1 MADSKP
7 ELSASALH
15 RMESFKT
22 RDLHGPENSIPLS
35 PQWLLPKPGEN
46 KSVAATGDP
55 PVNCSP
61 IHGNRTDFVAKVS
74 GNGDE
79 TIDTEKRK
87 DVWRSALV
95 EAERRENW
103 RDEERDNTN
112 IRRDR
117 WREGDKDLGDHRRS
131 DRWADNA
138 TMGRSPGEIRRLPSD
153 RWNDTGNRE
162 PTYDARR
169 ESKWDTRWGR
179 EEKDMDNRRE
189 KWLESS
195 KDGEG
200 QREKIPSVITDNVK
214 DPERES
220 EHYPRPWRSNSLQ
233 SRGRGE
239 VPYLSVPTPNKQAPG
254 FSVGRGRGDGVSPGF
269 SAGRGRGIF
278 SGSSLISNPSN
289 YSSLGAPSER
299 WDTNLGNSSSLKYYR
314 AKLLDIYRKCGM
326 KQHTFARLPDG
337 FCEIPLLTQVEA
349 LEPLA
354 LYVPSQEEEAVLEG
368 IDRGEIVSS
377 GAPQFSKDGALNR
390 NRDDTV
396 RSRRPRTGSRDDG
409 IYTNDSHKEDSAND
423 FKADYSHHQETEAVE
438 KNIEFLPVD
447 LKIGEFREQQALRDR
462 YMDNEGSENE
472 EFRSKHRNDSA
483 KLYKDVS
490 YSRDS
495 SAHTDGSW
503 RKQAVGEELQGPLH
517 NWQDFKA
524 EIHPQRSDDK
534 DAIWSTRPALGKDPS
549 IDHERNLL
557 GTIVSREDGTV
568 WHRHEVLHADSNR
581 LKHQSSMESNRMLVS
596 EGTYVEREKEGT
608 QEGIRHIPP
617 EELSLYYRD
626 PQGDIQGPFS
636 GADVIGWFEAGYFG
650 IDLPV
655 RLVNASVNSPFF
667 SLGDVMPHL
676 RMKSRAPP
684 GFGTPKQGDVADSTI
699 RNKFGSHGK
708 VQANIIGSGCDLSMN
723 DQKDTRETA
732 GAEKKFMESL
742 ISGTFNGAHPVES
755 YSLKEGGP
763 RGFQGPSPGG
773 SSSLGTDGGMDMN
786 YAVGRAV
793 SPYSSMERQKS
804 LPNVFPYLW
813 PARDAPP
820 LVTNSETVPDSVR
833 SLPQLSNMTADA
845 SSTISHGSQHVDLM
859 SILKGA
865 ADHSGVSP
873 INNVVKQWANYG
885 DVQSRGSLGHGSVDI
900 SHQDLLD
907 VHHLQRFA
915 PVQTGFQFQHQRQQQ
930 QQQQPQPL
938 MQRLMSL
945 PSENLSGGM
954 PLEQLL
960 PSGLSQDPVTLNLIQ
975 QQQQQHQLLLS
986 QLQSRSQASLP
997 SQVSMLDQI
1006 LMLRQQQQQQ
1016 QQQQEK
1022 QQQLIPQVLLEQLS
1036 HQNRQET
1043 SYERAQASGALG
1055 NASTDHLRFRQPH
1068 DPFTMNANLPQQMLS
1083 PQGSVVDS
1091 LLHLRNHQAP
1101 RGANLPQQIQSDEN
1115 LKHSQRAAFAP
1126 QQSLVAESRPSDVWG
1141 VSETDRLSK
1150 VQTASISLPYEQ
1162 LEKASKEQHIP
1173 HQLDDDT
1180 HSSSVLSDLSL
1191 KIHDSQAPPQVEHIL
1206 GVPVSPPNAN
1216 VVLPEKYIT
1225 NTGIL
1230 TSSVAD
1236 SLVGSPLEKVCLDK
1250 NMYSSDPMVSTA
1262 VHAEDAKLH
1271 EKQVN
1276 NDTSAV
1282 RETDMAETREVK
1294 KSSEKKS
1301 RKQKSAK
1308 MSSERNKG
1316 LLEVTNHQQ
1325 VKQEN
1330 ETTRE
1335 VTPVLACK
1343 DVNSC
1348 SAVQIPGLQSTTPK
1362 DPIAPDLI
1370 PLANLIGPSDWI
1382 PATSLADISASG
1394 DIESVARSSVAS
1406 SVSYRAWKPAPCP
1419 KPKSLLEIQLEEQ
1432 KQKAETEKVV
1442 SEVAILATPTG
1453 LPSMGSGPWAGAVV
1467 GSEVKSSRDVQQDV
1481 KPVSSLIHSSSG
1493 NLESGSSTKSKKSHL
1508 HDLLA
1513 EEVLAKT
1520 GQQTELPVTGNADK
1534 SPGLFTTSVGSPLVE
1549 VTTADDSEF
1558 VEAKDTKKSRKRAP
1572 KGKSA
1577 SAKTTTTASSDPIVA
1592 SVQVEKSKSSRQ
1604 LQQEKEVLPVPPVGP
1619 SLGDF
1624 LPWKAESSSSPPA
1637 PAWSVDTFKQAK
1649 TTSLRDI
1656 QKEQERK
1663 LSTLVHSQPQVAAA
1677 PKVQTNR
1684 SSSGNSSTWQHS
1696 AFPQSPKKAAPS
1708 QTIAVPSNN
1717 SRPKIED
1724 EFFWGPV
1731 NQTKQET
1738 EQPDFPSLSGKSLT
1752 PKPSTGKHTFGFSPS
1767 RQLSAGSVTVN
1778 KFSDVSL
1785 SSSGKGKKQLVNKL
1799 TEAKDF
1805 HDWCE
1810 GELNRLVG
1818 NNDTH
1823 FLEFCLKQ
1831 STTEAEMLLVENLGT
1846 FDHEREFIDKV
1857 LKYKELLSADVIEMA
1872 FSHQDVQ
1879 GQGSMM
1885 IQSQR
1890 ANINDIQTRKPV
1902 LDSRSGRDSDASIGN
1917 DLDASVKG
1925 GKKKSKR
1932 GKKVSPAVLGF
1943 SVEST
1948 TRIMKGEIQNID
1960 D

>member
-1 MADSKP
+1 
-7 ELSASALH
+7 
-15 RMESFKT
+15 
-22 RDLHGPENSIPLS
+22 
-35 PQWLLPKPGEN
+35 
-46 KSVAATGDP
+46 
-55 PVNCSP
+55 
-61 IHGNRTDFVAKVS
+61 
-74 GNGDE
+74 
-79 TIDTEKRK
+79 
-87 DVWRSALV
+87 
-95 EAERRENW
+95 
-103 RDEERDNTN
+103 
-112 IRRDR
+112 
-117 WREGDKDLGDHRRS
+117 
-131 DRWADNA
+131 
-138 TMGRSPGEIRRLPSD
+138 
-153 RWNDTGNRE
+153 
-162 PTYDARR
+162 
-169 ESKWDTRWGR
+169 
-179 EEKDMDNRRE
+179 
-189 KWLESS
+189 
-195 KDGEG
+195 
-200 QREKIPSVITDNVK
+200 
-214 DPERES
+214 
-220 EHYPRPWRSNSLQ
+220 
-233 SRGRGE
+233 
-239 VPYLSVPTPNKQAPG
+239 
-254 FSVGRGRGDGVSPGF
+254 
-269 SAGRGRGIF
+269 
-278 SGSSLISNPSN
+278 LISNPSN

-337 FCEIPLLTQVEA
+337 FSEVPLLTQVEA

-368 IDRGEIVSS
+368 IDRGDIVSS

-396 RSRRPRTGSRDDG
+396 RSRRQRTGSRDDG
-409 IYTNDSHKEDSAND
+409 ISTSDSQKEEDANDS
-423 FKADYSHHQETEAVE
+423 KADYTRHQETEAIE
-438 KNIEFLPVD
+438 KNMEFLPME
-447 LKIGEFREQQALRDR
+447 LKIGEFREQQALRDSC
-462 YMDNEGSENE
+462 MDNEGSKNE
-472 EFRSKHRNDSA
+472 EFRSKHRNDSG

-517 NWQDFKA
+517 NWQDFKS
-524 EIHPQRSDDK
+524 EIHPQRSDAK

-549 IDHERNLL
+549 IEHERKVL
-557 GTIVSREDGTV
+557 GTMVSREDGTV
-568 WHRHEVLHADSNR
+568 WHLHEALQSDSNR

-596 EGTYVEREKEGT
+596 EGSYVEREKEGT
-608 QEGIRHIPP
+608 QDSIRHILP

-708 VQANIIGSGCDLSMN
+708 LQQESAFYE
-723 DQKDTRETA
+723 QKDTA
-732 GAEKKFMESL
+732 GAEKIFMESL
-742 ISGTFNGAHPVES
+742 ISGTFNSPHPVES
-755 YSLKEGGP
+755 FNLKEGGP
-763 RGFQGPSPGG
+763 RGFQGLSPGG
-773 SSSLGTDGGMDMN
+773 ALSLGTDSGLDMN

-793 SPYSSMERQKS
+793 PPYPSMERQKS
-804 LPNVFPYLW
+804 LPNRFPYLW
-813 PARDAPP
+813 SARDALP
-820 LVTNSETVPDSVR
+820 LVTNSETVADSVN
-833 SLPQLSNMTADA
+833 SLPQLSTMTAEA
-845 SSTISHGSQHVDLM
+845 SPTISHGSQHVDLM

-865 ADHSGVSP
+865 ADNSGVSP
-873 INNVVKQWANYG
+873 LNNAVKQWANYG
-885 DVQSRGSLGHGSVDI
+885 DVQSRGSLGHGSMDI
-900 SHQDLLD
+900 SHQDLRD

-930 QQQQPQPL
+930 QQQPL
-938 MQRLMSL
+938 MQHLMSV

-960 PSGLSQDPVTLNLIQ
+960 PSVLSQDPLALNLIQ
-975 QQQQQHQLLLS
+975 TQQQHQLLLS

-1006 LMLRQQQQQQ
+1006 LMLHQQKQ
-1016 QQQQEK
+1016 QQQQEQ

-1036 HQNRQET
+1036 HQHLQET

-1055 NASTDHLRFRQPH
+1055 NASTDHVMFRQPH
-1068 DPFTMNANLPQQMLS
+1068 DQFIMNAKLPQQMPS
-1083 PQGSVVDS
+1083 PQGSMVES
-1091 LLHLRNHQAP
+1091 LLHLRNQQAP
-1101 RGANLPQQIQSDEN
+1101 RGTNLPQQIQSDEN
-1115 LKHSQRAAFAP
+1115 LKQSQMAAFVP
-1126 QQSLVAESRPSDVWG
+1126 QQNVVGESRPSDVWG
-1141 VSETDRLSK
+1141 VAETDMLSK
-1150 VQTASISLPYEQ
+1150 VQTASNSSPYEQ
-1162 LEKASKEQHIP
+1162 LEKASKEQHKP
-1173 HQLDDDT
+1173 HQLGDVT
-1180 HSSSVLSDLSL
+1180 HSAPVLNDLSL
-1191 KIHDSQAPPQVEHIL
+1191 IINDSQAAPQVEHIH
-1206 GVPVSPPNAN
+1206 GVPVSLPNAN

-1225 NTGIL
+1225 NTGML

-1236 SLVGSPLEKVCLDK
+1236 SVVGYTPEKVSLDE
-1250 NMYSSDPMVSTA
+1250 NMYHSDPMVSTA
-1262 VHAEDAKLH
+1262 VHAEEAKLH

-1282 RETDMAETREVK
+1282 REMDTAETHEVK
-1294 KSSEKKS
+1294 KSTEKRS
-1301 RKQKSAK
+1301 RKQKNSK

-1316 LLEVTNHQQ
+1316 PLEVTNHQQ

-1343 DVNSC
+1343 DVNFC
-1348 SAVQIPGLQSTTPK
+1348 SAPQIPALPSTTPK
-1362 DPIAPDLI
+1362 NLI
-1370 PLANLIGPSDWI
+1370 PPVDWI
-1382 PATSLADISASG
+1382 PVAGLADISASG
-1394 DIESVARSSVAS
+1394 DTESLARSSVAS

-1432 KQKAETEKVV
+1432 KQKAETEKVA
-1442 SEVAILATPTG
+1442 SEVPILATPTN
-1453 LPSMGSGPWAGAVV
+1453 LPSTGSGPWTGAVV
-1467 GSEVKSSRDVQQDV
+1467 CSEVKSSRDVQQDV
-1481 KPVSSLIHSSSG
+1481 KSAASVIRSSSG

-1520 GQQTELPVTGNADK
+1520 SQQTEASVTVNVEK
-1534 SPGLFTTSVGSPLVE
+1534 SPGLFTTSVVSSLVE

-1577 SAKTTTTASSDPIVA
+1577 TGKVPTIASLESPVS
-1592 SVQVEKSKSSRQ
+1592 SVQLEKSKSSRQ
-1604 LQQEKEVLPVPPVGP
+1604 LQQEKEVLPAPPAGP

-1663 LSTLVHSQPQVAAA
+1663 LSTLVHSQPQVAVA

-1696 AFPQSPKKAAPS
+1696 AFPQSPKTVAPS
-1708 QTIAVPSNN
+1708 QSITIPSNN
-1717 SRPKIED
+1717 SRSKAED
-1724 EFFWGPV
+1724 ELFWGPV
-1731 NQTKQET
+1731 IQTKQET
-1738 EQPDFPSLSGKSLT
+1738 DQPDFPSLTGKGLT
-1752 PKPSTGKHTFGFSPS
+1752 PKLSAGKHSFGSSSS
-1767 RQLSAGSVTVN
+1767 RQLSAGSVSVN
-1778 KFSDVSL
+1778 KFSDLSL
-1785 SSSGKGKKQLVNKL
+1785 SSSAKGKKQLVSKL

-1810 GELNRLVG
+1810 AELNRLVG

-1831 STTEAEMLLVENLGT
+1831 STTDAEVLLVENLGT

-1857 LKYKELLSADVIEMA
+1857 LKYKELLPADVIEMA

-1885 IQSQR
+1885 IQSQH
-1890 ANINDIQTRKPV
+1890 ANINDIQSRKPV
-1902 LDSRSGRDSDASIGN
+1902 LDSRSGRDSDGFIGN
-1917 DLDASVKG
+1917 DLDASAKG

-1948 TRIMKGEIQNID
+1948 TRIMKGEIQSID